1 MYAAQ
6 QKFYRI
12 FAAVISLINVSEL
25 AVAKKRQKRT
35 SRPKRDILAAG
46 IKKGKTM
53 RKRDIGLFKR
63 DLWDPYA
70 VFPPP
75 GEISTI

>member
-46 IKKGKTM
+46 IKKGK
-53 RKRDIGLFKR
+53 RCEK
-63 DLWDPYA
+63 
-70 VFPPP
+70 
-75 GEISTI
+75 EI